1 MVTLTRPNTIKKYFT
16 LILLGLIYQEY
27 LLTLKASLLVEYR
40 GRGLAGKLAREAFN
54 HIIAEKATVTLS
66 CTYLQ

>member
-1 MVTLTRPNTIKKYFT
+1 MFQAL
-16 LILLGLIYQEY
+16 
-27 LLTLKASLLVEYR
+27 LLTLNALSLVEYR